1 MGFIN
6 NSIVYGMHLIPK
18 PIVYLFAKRY
28 IAGTNLD
35 DSIEVIKR
43 LNKRNVLATLDVL
56 GESVKDEKKT
66 RVALEEYKKVLDAI
80 DKEGL
85 NSNISIKPTHFGLSI
100 SYELCYENVR
110 ELVEYAN
117 RLGNFVRIDIED
129 SPQIDGTFRLYKD
142 LRRDFGNVGV
152 AIQAYIRRTISDL
165 KMLEEYRANVRIC
178 KGLTYPE
185 PRTVAYQ
192 TKRVVDSIFPY
203 LVERLMNA
211 GCYVAVATHDEL
223 MVANTLII
231 IDKLGIPP
239 DKFEFQMLLGVD
251 SVLRDTIVNTG
262 YKMRI
267 YVPFGKEW
275 YAYSMRRFRK
285 NSKMVGYIFSSL
297 FTRYND

>member
-1 MGFIN
+1 MAVIN
-6 NSIVYGMHLIPK
+6 NAIVYGMHIIPK
-18 PIVYLFAKRY
+18 PLVYLFAKRY
-28 IAGTNLD
+28 IAGTSLND
-35 DSIEVIKR
+35 AIEVVKR
-43 LNKRNVLATLDVL
+43 LNGRNVLATIDVL
-56 GESVKDEKKT
+56 GESVEDEKKT
-66 RVALEEYKKVLDAI
+66 RVALEEYKNVLLAI
-80 DKEGL
+80 HREKL

-100 SYELCYENVR
+100 SYDLCYENIR

-117 RLGNFVRIDIED
+117 RFGNFVRIDIED
-129 SPQIDGTFRLYKD
+129 SPQIEGTWKLYRD
-142 LRRDFGNVGV
+142 LRKDFNNVGV

-165 KMLEEYRANVRIC
+165 KMLQEYKANVRVC

-203 LVERLMNA
+203 LIEKLISD

-223 MVANTLII
+223 IIAQTLMIMN
-231 IDKLGIPP
+231 KFKIPN

-251 SVLRDTIVNTG
+251 SELRDIIVNMG

-267 YVPFGKEW
+267 YVPFGREW

-285 NSKMVGYIFSSL
+285 NPKMVVYILSSL
-297 FTRYND
+297 FTKYNE

>member
-1 MGFIN
+1 MGLVN
-6 NSIVYGMHLIPK
+6 NTIVYGMHIIPK

-28 IAGTNLD
+28 IAGAQLE
-35 DSIEVIKR
+35 DSIEVVKR
-43 LNKRNVLATLDVL
+43 LNKSNVMATMDVL
-56 GESVKDEKKT
+56 GESVKDERKT

-80 DKEGL
+80 DKEML

-129 SPQIDGTFRLYKD
+129 SPQIDGTFRLYRD
-142 LRRDFGNVGV
+142 LRKDFKNVGA
-152 AIQAYIRRTISDL
+152 AIQAYIRRTVGDL
-165 KMLEEYRANVRIC
+165 KMLEEYKANVRIC

-223 MVANTLII
+223 MIARALMII
-231 IDKLGIPP
+231 NKLGIPS
-239 DKFEFQMLLGVD
+239 DRFEFQMLLGVD
-251 SVLRDTIVNTG
+251 SELRDIIVNMG
-262 YKMRI
+262 YRMRI

-275 YAYSMRRFRK
+275 HAYSIRRFRK
-285 NSKMVGYIFSSL
+285 NPKMVGYISSSL
-297 FTRYND
+297 FTRYDK

>member
-1 MGFIN
+1 MGLVN
-6 NSIVYGMHLIPK
+6 NTIVYGMHIIPK

-28 IAGTNLD
+28 IAGAQLE
-35 DSIEVIKR
+35 DSIEVVKR
-43 LNKRNVLATLDVL
+43 LNKRNVMATMDVL
-56 GESVKDEKKT
+56 GESVKDERKT

-80 DKEGL
+80 DKEML

-129 SPQIDGTFRLYKD
+129 SPQIDGTFRLYRD
-142 LRRDFGNVGV
+142 LRKDFKNVGA
-152 AIQAYIRRTISDL
+152 AIQAYIRRTVGDL
-165 KMLEEYRANVRIC
+165 KMLEEYKANVRIC

-223 MVANTLII
+223 MIARALMII
-231 IDKLGIPP
+231 NKLGIPS
-239 DKFEFQMLLGVD
+239 DRFEFQMLLGVD
-251 SVLRDTIVNTG
+251 SELRDIIVNMG
-262 YKMRI
+262 YRMRI

-275 YAYSMRRFRK
+275 HAYSIRRFRK
-285 NSKMVGYIFSSL
+285 NPKMVGYISSSL
-297 FTRYND
+297 FTRYDK